1 MSLNKGTELE
11 GDPNEL
17 SLHERMLLITK
28 SFQSVL
34 GLSAV
39 VVVVCLCLAV
49 VIILGF
55 QNPILQDIANDPEN
69 DVTHAIS
76 DVAIILAILCSL
88 LLAWFAKSQIKNH
101 TESERVIKEY
111 TDQAYLVA
119 LSVSGRTKDEDI
131 SLDFFNIARDVFPE
145 IKKADI
151 KSVKETGE
159 ELGVEELTLEDK
171 KKGDY
176 TFDLVS
182 EEISGDNKF
191 LIKCFEKKV
200 SYDDFE
206 ECCKIASK
214 EWGKDHIFRLVCM
227 AENFDSKILK
237 SYEEIREIGEFPVD
251 LILYNEKGF
260 GILKISEKSV

>member
-1 MSLNKGTELE
+1 MNNETELD
-11 GDPNEL
+11 DPLEL

-28 SFQSVL
+28 SFQAVL

-49 VIILGF
+49 LIILGF
-55 QNPILQDIANDPEN
+55 QNPTLQDIPNDPEK
-69 DVTHAIS
+69 DVGHNIS

-101 TESERVIKEY
+101 RESERVVKEY

-119 LSVSGRTKDEDI
+119 LSVSGRTNDEDI

-182 EEISGDNKF
+182 EKISGEYK
-191 LIKCFEKKV
+191 
-200 SYDDFE
+200 
-206 ECCKIASK
+206 
-214 EWGKDHIFRLVCM
+214 
-227 AENFDSKILK
+227 
-237 SYEEIREIGEFPVD
+237 
-251 LILYNEKGF
+251 
-260 GILKISEKSV
+260 

>member
-11 GDPNEL
+11 GDPDEL

-28 SFQSVL
+28 SFQAVL
-34 GLSAV
+34 GLSTV

-49 VIILGF
+49 LIILGF
-55 QNPILQDIANDPEN
+55 QNPTLQDIANDPEK
-69 DVTHAIS
+69 DVGHNIS

-101 TESERVIKEY
+101 RESERVIKEY

-119 LSVSGRTKDEDI
+119 LSISGRTKDDDI

-145 IKKADI
+145 IKRADI

-182 EEISGDNKF
+182 DEHRMGHYRF
-191 LIKCFEKKV
+191 VIKCFEKKV
-200 SYDDFE
+200 SYDDLE
-206 ECCKIASK
+206 ECCNRAYK
-214 EWGKDHIFRLVCM
+214 EWGKDHIFRLVCL

-237 SYEEIREIGEFPVD
+237 R
-251 LILYNEKGF
+251 L
-260 GILKISEKSV
+260 

>member
-34 GLSAV
+34 ALSAIV
-39 VVVVCLCLAV
+39 VGVCLGLALL
-49 VIILGF
+49 IIAGF

-69 DVTHAIS
+69 NVDHSLS
-76 DVAIILAILCSL
+76 DVAIGIAVLCSL

-101 TESERVIKEY
+101 RESERVIKEY

-191 LIKCFEKKV
+191 LIKCFEKKA
-200 SYDDFE
+200 SYDDLE
-206 ECCKIASK
+206 ECCDTANK
-214 EWGKDHIFRLVCM
+214 EWGRDKIFRLVCL
-227 AENFDSKILK
+227 AKNFDSKILK
-237 SYEEIREIGEFPVD
+237 RYEEIRHIGEFPVD

-260 GILKISEKSV
+260 GILKISDKSV

>member
-1 MSLNKGTELE
+1 
-11 GDPNEL
+11 
-17 SLHERMLLITK
+17 MLLITK

-34 GLSAV
+34 GLSTV

-49 VIILGF
+49 LIILGF
-55 QNPILQDIANDPEN
+55 QNPILQDIANDPEK
-69 DVTHAIS
+69 DVGHNIS

-101 TESERVIKEY
+101 RESERVVKEY

-119 LSVSGRTKDEDI
+119 LSVSGRTNDEDI
-131 SLDFFNIARDVFPE
+131 SLDFFNIARDIFPE

-151 KSVKETGE
+151 RSVKETEE
-159 ELGVEELTLEDK
+159 ELGVEELTVEDK

-182 EEISGDNKF
+182 EKISGEYKF
-191 LIKCFEKKV
+191 VIKCFEKKV
-200 SYDDFE
+200 NSDDFE
-206 ECCKIASK
+206 ECCKRASK
-214 EWGKDHIFRLVCM
+214 ELKKTGSDIFRLVCL

-237 SYEEIREIGEFPVD
+237 RYEEIRETGEFPVD

-260 GILKISEKSV
+260 GILKISDKSV